1 MDSGWNLQ
9 HILRLIVTS
18 ATYRQSSQISGEA
31 FRLDPDNRLLA
42 RGPRFRLK
50 GEVIRDAALAVSGLL
65 VHELGGPSVRPY
77 QPKGLWVEV
86 AVADDSYSGGP
97 YVQSHGNDLYRRSVY
112 TWWKRTC
119 PPPALNTLDAPERE
133 FCRVERSRTNTPLQA
148 LVLLND
154 PTFVEAAR
162 KLAERMLVEGGP
174 ETSDAPCVRFSA
186 RHGPIADRCRTGSLE
201 RFARNL
207 PPQVP
212 GRRDCRQPN
221 CLESANPPCPG
232 SSPPN
237 WPAIRPSPT
246 CCSTSTSLL
255 RSETPSAN
263 WPVVPHE

>member
-42 RGPRFRLK
+42 QGTTVPAQGRSYSRYGDCRER
-50 GEVIRDAALAVSGLL
+50 AARETRRA
-65 VHELGGPSVRPY
+65 ERRPY

-119 PPPALNTLDAPERE
+119 PPTALDTLDAPERE

-174 ETSDAPCVRFSA
+174 NVRRGLRSVF
-186 RHGPIADRCRTGSLE
+186 
-201 RFARNL
+201 
-207 PPQVP
+207 
-212 GRRDCRQPN
+212 
-221 CLESANPPCPG
+221 G
-232 SSPPN
+232 SSRLDRRPLPN
-237 WPAIRPSPT
+237 WKS
-246 CCSTSTSLL
+246 
-255 RSETPSAN
+255 
-263 WPVVPHE
+263 